1 MPELPEVETTRK
13 GIQPYT
19 KHQQIV
25 KLVIRTEKLRWV
37 VSKELYQIEN
47 EEILDVQRRAKY
59 LIFQLE
65 YGYIILHLGMSGSLR
80 VVTAKDAID
89 KHDHIDMVLSNGKIL
104 RYNDPRKFGAWL
116 WTDSIEHFPLFSKLA
131 PEPLSN
137 EFNGE
142 YLYQKSR
149 NRHTAV
155 KSWLMN
161 NAVVVGVGNI
171 YANEVLFNCG
181 IYPNAPV
188 SSLSKED
195 CERLVA
201 NIKQTLQQAIKQGG
215 TTLQDF
221 IQPDGRPGYFQQ
233 SLNVYGRKGE
243 NCPTCGHLIEMVTI
257 GQRSSFYCPICQPI
271 RSTKYST
278 KIEKIKK
285 K

>member
-19 KHQQIV
+19 KHQRIV
-25 KLVIRTEKLRWV
+25 KLIIRTEKLRWI

-65 YGYIILHLGMSGSLR
+65 CGYIIVHLGMSGSLR
-80 VVTAKDAID
+80 IVTAKDEID
-89 KHDHIDMVLSNGKIL
+89 KHDHIDMILSNGKIL

-116 WTDSIEHFPLFSKLA
+116 WVDSIQHFSLFSKLA
-131 PEPLSN
+131 PEPLSE

-181 IYPNAPV
+181 IYPNDPV

-257 GQRSSFYCPICQPI
+257 GQRSSFYCPICQPVRI
-271 RSTKYST
+271 SKNST